1 MWSSVQNPV
10 IQKNIAFYQQT
21 HCIVLW
27 RLSEIFQITVFA
39 HWRAW
44 RDCLHRCRRTVQS
57 VKRITWKTCWKP
69 GKKINTYYCDCHTVL
84 LMLKGD
90 LCARLRRSRYWLR
103 VKSPLVSFSAFTETD
118 VGVSSYFHL
127 KSQSNLNGPR
137 DFIHHT
143 QFFSIF
149 VPLKRGIKKW
159 ILFAKIVL
167 KSSILVDHL
176 RATEVESSLLVLR
189 CSEFLLS
196 FFFSPLFL
204 SLFPP
209 PSLSLII
216 HRLARRPHSPRM
228 LTDSSSSRAVAGY

>member
-10 IQKNIAFYQQT
+10 IQKNIAPLLPT
-21 HCIVLW
+21 DTLHSPLEIVRDISNHCFCTLKSLTW
-27 RLSEIFQITVFA
+27 
-39 HWRAW
+39 
-44 RDCLHRCRRTVQS
+44 CRRTVQS

-69 GKKINTYYCDCHTVL
+69 GKKINTDYCDCHTVL

-90 LCARLRRSRYWLR
+90 LCARLRRSRYWLW
-103 VKSPLVSFSAFTETD
+103 VKSPSVSLSAFTETD

-143 QFFSIF
+143 LFFSIF
-149 VPLKRGIKKW
+149 VPLKRGIKKLNTVCKDCVKIIRPCW
-159 ILFAKIVL
+159 SFACDRSGIQSPRPQVQRVP
-167 KSSILVDHL
+167 SI
-176 RATEVESSLLVLR
+176 
-189 CSEFLLS
+189 
-196 FFFSPLFL
+196 FFFLSPPFL